1 MVENDRAGLF
11 TEGTGGFLPGVPL
24 LGHGPH
30 LSTPAPQS
38 AELTHRWEPRPLAR
52 PRSKSRDL
60 REASSEA
67 STRGSNAGRGG
78 GVPARRTRL
87 SDRHLAMHGQRRS
100 GSKKSGSNHPRSAVS
115 RDARGSNTA
124 PHLTVFQ
131 LAAVLCRDL
140 EKSTSL
146 AGT

>member
-11 TEGTGGFLPGVPL
+11 TEGAGGFLPGVPL

-67 STRGSNAGRGG
+67 SRVDPTQAAAAAFRPDGPGCQIGTSRCTASGAAAARKAAPTIRALLFPVTRE
-78 GVPARRTRL
+78 ARTL
-87 SDRHLAMHGQRRS
+87 L
-100 GSKKSGSNHPRSAVS
+100 PI
-115 RDARGSNTA
+115 
-124 PHLTVFQ
+124 
-131 LAAVLCRDL
+131 
-140 EKSTSL
+140 
-146 AGT
+146 